1 VKPEGIGVFMKH
13 FLLLLV
19 SLLVLESSL
28 NAQQRDSLRIALDDP
43 IVAMIDSLM
52 KKEHIRRDAYV
63 KKPGKSKYGYAAD
76 YVPDVSDS
84 LYKVRVEQMNSRTP
98 FEYAFND
105 DVLAYIRLY
114 TEKRRSFT
122 SIAMARSA
130 MYFPLFEEKL
140 AKYDLP
146 LELKYLSVI
155 ESALNPVAKSPA
167 GAMGLWQF
175 MLATGKMYNLE
186 VDSYLDE
193 RRDPIKATESACQ
206 LLKSLHSYYND
217 WSMALAAYNAGPG
230 TVNRAI
236 RRSGGKMTY
245 WEIRQFLPKETQGY
259 VPAFIAVNY
268 AMEYHEEHNIQ
279 PRVAEKRYYDVDTVH
294 IKEPLNFNHL
304 SAMLKLPKDYLQ
316 EINPVYKTDH
326 IPFRQ
331 GKKNYLYLPVEKIG
345 LFMANEDSLY
355 AMLRKPKVV
364 DEPYTAYT
372 SSATHTVKSGE
383 YLSLIANK
391 YGCTVDEIISWNNLT
406 SNVLHV
412 GQKLQIRQT
421 TKVPVEKQETT
432 TSTNTAT
439 NSGNQTTQSTNTS
452 TSTASTTNLSADSYI
467 YYTIKQG
474 DTLWAIAQSK
484 GVSLTQLKQWNKGIN
499 ERDLKVGSKIRVGIK
514 G

>member
-1 VKPEGIGVFMKH
+1 MLGI
-13 FLLLLV
+13 
-19 SLLVLESSL
+19 
-28 NAQQRDSLRIALDDP
+28 AQRDTLRIAPDDP

-52 KKEHIRRDAYV
+52 KLEHMRKDTYV
-63 KKPGKSKYGYAAD
+63 KKAGKSKYGYASD
-76 YVPDVSDS
+76 FVPEVTDS
-84 LYKVRVEQMNSRTP
+84 VYKSRIEHMNAKTP

-105 DVLAYIRLY
+105 DVLAYIKLY
-114 TEKRRSFT
+114 SEKRRSFT
-122 SIAMARSA
+122 SIAMARAA

-193 RRDPIKATESACQ
+193 RRDPIKATEAACQ

-245 WEIRQFLPKETQGY
+245 WEIRSFLPKETQGY

-294 IKEPLNFNHL
+294 IKEPMNFNHL
-304 SAMLKLPKDYLQ
+304 AAVLKLPKDFLQ

-326 IPFRQ
+326 IPYRH
-331 GKKNYLYLPVEKIG
+331 GKKNYLYLPVEKMG
-345 LFMANEDSLY
+345 VFMANEDTLY
-355 AMLRKPKVV
+355 SMLRKPKVI

-372 SSATHTVKSGE
+372 SSAVHTVKSGE
-383 YLSLIANK
+383 YLTLIANK
-391 YGCTVDEIISWNNLT
+391 YGCSVDEILAWNNLT

-412 GQKLQIRQT
+412 GQKLSIRQT
-421 TKVPVEKQETT
+421 TKVPMEKSEVAVQSNNNTT
-432 TSTNTAT
+432 TSTGGT
-439 NSGNQTTQSTNTS
+439 SQSTT
-452 TSTASTTNLSADSYI
+452 TKTPVATTTNLPAESYV

-474 DTLWAIAQSK
+474 DTLWGISQSK
-484 GVSLTQLKQWNKGIN
+484 GVSITQLKNWNKGIN
-499 ERDLKVGSKIRVGIK
+499 ERDLKVGAKIKVGTK
-514 G
+514 S